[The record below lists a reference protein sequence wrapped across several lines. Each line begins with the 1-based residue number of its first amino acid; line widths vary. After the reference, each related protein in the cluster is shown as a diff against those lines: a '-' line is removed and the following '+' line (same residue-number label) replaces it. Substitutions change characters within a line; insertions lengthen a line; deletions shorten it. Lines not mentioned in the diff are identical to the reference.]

1 MDTEVK
7 ILTDDMVGLIH
18 DVDIMREQMIIK
30 RQESDDAALNYRY
43 HIQSAV
49 QIMRVNKKLSYRKCA
64 NLLGLSESALKDLL
78 RPGTTSRR
86 KK

>member
-1 MDTEVK
+1 MATEVK
-7 ILTDDMVGLIH
+7 KLTDTQQDLI
-18 DVDIMREQMIIK
+18 DAVDIMREQMIIK

-43 HIQSAV
+43 HVQSAV
-49 QIMRVNKKLSYRKCA
+49 AVMRLSEKLSYRKCA
-64 NLLGLSESALKDLL
+64 NRLGLSESALKDLL